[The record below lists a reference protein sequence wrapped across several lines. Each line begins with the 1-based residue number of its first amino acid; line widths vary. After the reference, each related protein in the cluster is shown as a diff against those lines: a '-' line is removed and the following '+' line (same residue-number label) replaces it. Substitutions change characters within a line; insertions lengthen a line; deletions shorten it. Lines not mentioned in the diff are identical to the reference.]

1 MLIFCHKLSKF
12 LNVLRRLCQ
21 IIILTICNVKVN
33 FNSWKECLFVWLLLE
48 WFVGNSE
55 CSDCVYIDQ
64 YWKNMNLLKVMN
76 LWQIF
81 YFSIFRK
88 HTASIKICTI
98 SYDTSLVNITVSS
111 SVSVSKF
118 WNHLYL
124 SFEFSTH
131 TVRSRGIYKNLCT
144 IECSINH
151 WIVWNPTFLTN
162 FVCHWGIIKLNDKD
176 SNRNLSLPCNVLYSL
191 WEFEISHTSFTF
203 PRCKLSGL
211 KIIVSISKD
220 HFGSDSD
227 DFVIVHQDSCI
238 IESCLV

>member
-33 FNSWKECLFVWLLLE
+33 FNSWKECLLVGLLLE

-64 YWKNMNLLKVMN
+64 NWKDMNFLKVMN

-81 YFSIFRK
+81 YFSILRE
-88 HTASIKICTI
+88 HATSIKICTI
-98 SYDTSLVNITVSS
+98 SYDASLVDVAISS
-111 SVSVSKF
+111 SVPISEL
-118 WNHLYL
+118 WYHLYL

-131 TVRSRGIYKNLCT
+131 TVRSRGVNKNLCT
-144 IECSINH
+144 IECSIDH
-151 WIVWNPTFLTN
+151 RIVWNPTFLAN
-162 FVCHWGIIKLNDKD
+162 FVCHWSIIKLNDKD
-176 SNRNLSLPCNVLYSL
+176 SNGDLSLPCNVLDSL
-191 WEFEISHTSFTF
+191 WKFEISHTSFTF
-203 PRCKLSGL
+203 PRCELSCL
-211 KIIVSISKD
+211 KVIVSISKD

-238 IESCLV
+238 IESCFV